1 MRATVVLLIFALFA
15 WAFYNAPTDET
26 IKGALIAAFSG
37 AWGYYLGS
45 NVSSREVRDQ
55 ARRATDQ
62 AREAVAFA
70 REVVVHEKPQPV
82 EVVNS
87 PEQPVPTTES
97 QPQPAEELPPY
108 AR

>member
-1 MRATVVLLIFALFA
+1 MRAIVVLLIFGLFG
-15 WAFYNAPTDET
+15 WAFYNAPQDET

-37 AWGYYLGS
+37 AWGFYLGS
-45 NVSSREVRDQ
+45 NVSSREVREQ
-55 ARRATDQ
+55 AVKATDQ

-70 REVVVHEKPQPV
+70 REVVVQEKPQQV

-87 PEQPVPTTES
+87 PSAPVPTTEAATVDER
-97 QPQPAEELPPY
+97 PDY